1 MGRRRSLPFVL
12 RTTSAR
18 HHPRTQPPNM
28 PLGPPIIRDFRVSFH
43 LHLLALSADPLRVFL
58 PLPPLSRPTNPGDRS
73 WRALPRRLLAFASS
87 LNPSYQT
94 LADVVFLTIT
104 ISIPIIFRL
113 FAQSHGLPHYTCSV
127 TATSTRTCFQHRHRI
142 GLRSSHCIPLFSPIH
157 WTWTSISTSPS
168 THNSSSTKPIYSTS
182 KET

>member
-104 ISIPIIFRL
+104 ISIPITFC
-113 FAQSHGLPHYTCSV
+113 F
-127 TATSTRTCFQHRHRI
+127 TRTIAWSTALHLLRYRYLHPDLLSTPPSHRP
-142 GLRSSHCIPLFSPIH
+142 PLFPLHSPLLSHPLDLDLYIH
-157 WTWTSISTSPS
+157 F
-168 THNSSSTKPIYSTS
+168 PINA
-182 KET
+182 